1 MNRHRW
7 KILGIGF
14 AANASF
20 SAVISG
26 LPATAVLMRSAYGVD
41 TAAVGAALGATGL
54 GIALMPDYLALGLA
68 GVRRVLSDSDGPMAE
83 CHLVYP
89 EELRKSRRIAD
100 FRDFLLRELA
110 AAKLA

>member
-1 MNRHRW
+1 M
-7 KILGIGF
+7 LFGGAFLF
-14 AANASF
+14 AAHASHLWQIQL
-20 SAVISG
+20 SVG
-26 LPATAVLMRSAYGVD
+26 LCV
-41 TAAVGAALGATGL
+41 GL

-68 GVRRVLSDSDGPMAE
+68 GVRRVLPDSDGPMAE